1 MAARIG
7 DRGRAACPLYP
18 SGRVLIDNAPMAA
31 RAEAGPIEE
40 GAEIIVV
47 GGDRFCLF
55 VRQFDPSQLMQP
67 LTNSGQPIL
76 SGKEEAAAQA
86 AASKK
91 DREQQAEEHRL
102 ASRKLAIFA
111 ALGGL
116 GIGAGLVAIQAARDR
131 FTPDLV
137 WIPPLMAACWLCL
150 AFLVFLLS
158 AATENVLFFIAAP
171 CAFAALV
178 AGMVWWG
185 PFTAVLSCF
194 VVGVTV
200 TLLALAIE
208 AMRHPIRE

>member
-18 SGRVLIDNAPMAA
+18 SGRVLIRNAPMAA

-55 VRQFDPSQLMQP
+55 VRQFDPSQ
-67 LTNSGQPIL
+67 
-76 SGKEEAAAQA
+76 
-86 AASKK
+86 
-91 DREQQAEEHRL
+91 
-102 ASRKLAIFA
+102 
-111 ALGGL
+111 
-116 GIGAGLVAIQAARDR
+116 
-131 FTPDLV
+131 
-137 WIPPLMAACWLCL
+137 
-150 AFLVFLLS
+150 
-158 AATENVLFFIAAP
+158 FFIAAP

-178 AGMVWWG
+178 AGMIWWG

-200 TLLALAIE
+200 TLMSLAIE